1 MPGWRLV
8 TRAEGVFLL
17 LTTLVGQRWPE
28 NTKNY
33 FWDPQMQLS
42 FTNLVSTDIFIP
54 VQAEQRVALHLP
66 EQARASWVFTFPL
79 PLSKARGRLRAEKKK
94 RIKSHLFQIIS
105 QESGIKA
112 YIDIQHCISVSKCTQ
127 QLLQV

>member
-28 NTKNY
+28 NTENY

-54 VQAEQRVALHLP
+54 EQRVALHLP
-66 EQARASWVFTFPL
+66 EQR
-79 PLSKARGRLRAEKKK
+79 LSFKG
-94 RIKSHLFQIIS
+94 
-105 QESGIKA
+105 
-112 YIDIQHCISVSKCTQ
+112 
-127 QLLQV
+127 

>member
-1 MPGWRLV
+1 MPGLHQDGGSQLYVEV

-66 EQARASWVFTFPL
+66 EQR
-79 PLSKARGRLRAEKKK
+79 LSFKG
-94 RIKSHLFQIIS
+94 
-105 QESGIKA
+105 
-112 YIDIQHCISVSKCTQ
+112 
-127 QLLQV
+127 